1 MNLTY
6 EDVNWKNILIK
17 KYVSYSLDELD
28 CMVLFVC
35 DAVLSIQSNVLIT
48 CDILLPYMKASKDDI
63 DRSLSKLMNKKYI
76 EVASSNGSIFSSLV
90 HFKQRLFDDEIKD
103 ITLRKSVSENL
114 NISEGLYSYLE
125 SLNGPLSP
133 IDKDLVS
140 SWLKQG
146 ANDGMVKE
154 ACSKAVSKSGHII
167 FKKAD
172 KFIAELLRSTSRQNI
187 GVSMVNEDNRNNNEE
202 LKKIIQETVW

>member
-6 EDVNWKNILIK
+6 DDVNWKNILIK
-17 KYVSYSLDELD
+17 KYLSYSLDELD

-35 DAVLSIQSNVLIT
+35 DAVLSVESNVLIT

-63 DRSLSKLMNKKYI
+63 DKSLSKLMNKKYI
-76 EVASSNGSIFSSLV
+76 ECVINNGNIYSSLSN
-90 HFKQRLFDDEIKD
+90 FKQKLFNDEIKD
-103 ITLRKSVSENL
+103 ISLRKSISENV
-114 NISEGLYSYLE
+114 NISESLYSYIE

-133 IDKDLVS
+133 LDKDLVS

-146 ANDGMVKE
+146 ADEGMVKE
-154 ACSKAVSKSGHII
+154 ACAKSVSKSGHVT

-172 KFIAELLRSTSRQNI
+172 KVISELLRSSSRQNI
-187 GVSMVNEDNRNNNEE
+187 GVSLVNEDNRNDNEE
-202 LKKIIQETVW
+202 LKKLIQETVW

>member
-6 EDVNWKNILIK
+6 DDVNWKNILIK
-17 KYVSYSLDELD
+17 KYLSYSLDELD

-35 DAVLSIQSNVLIT
+35 DAVLSVESNVLIT

-63 DRSLSKLMNKKYI
+63 DKSLSKLMNKKYI
-76 EVASSNGSIFSSLV
+76 ECVINNGNIYSSLSN
-90 HFKQRLFDDEIKD
+90 FKQKLFNDEIKD
-103 ITLRKSVSENL
+103 ISLRKSISENV
-114 NISEGLYSYLE
+114 NISESLYSYIE

-133 IDKDLVS
+133 LDKDLVS

-146 ANDGMVKE
+146 ADEGMVKE
-154 ACSKAVSKSGHII
+154 ACAKSVSKSGRVT

-172 KFIAELLRSTSRQNI
+172 KVISELLRSSSRQNI
-187 GVSMVNEDNRNNNEE
+187 GVSLVNEDNRNDNEE
-202 LKKIIQETVW
+202 LKKLIQETVW